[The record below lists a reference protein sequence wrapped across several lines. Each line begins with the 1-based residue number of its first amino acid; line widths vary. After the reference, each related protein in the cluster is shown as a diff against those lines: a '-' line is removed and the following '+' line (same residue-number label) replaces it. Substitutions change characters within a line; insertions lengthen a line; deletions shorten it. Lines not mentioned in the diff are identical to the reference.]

1 MTHFKTTL
9 LASLLALALTACGGG
24 GNDDDVLGQ
33 GSFDMDGGTGANTAT
48 GFQLYL
54 IHLGQPPPVLV
65 PITPVLSGGE
75 EGMTFETLAGQS
87 PEVDA
92 LFARLRDGAD
102 EELGFQLDI
111 LGGGERSRYNY
122 ESALLPV
129 RDANLPGA
137 DYAGT
142 TIEKLSVTL
151 ERADFVVGQPY
162 SYDFVARVSVHG
174 KVD

>member
-1 MTHFKTTL
+1 MIQFKTTL

-24 GNDDDVLGQ
+24 GNDEDVLGQ
-33 GSFDMDGGTGANTAT
+33 GSFDMSGGSSASPAT

-54 IHLGQPPPVLV
+54 IHLGQPSPVLV

-75 EGMTFETLAGQS
+75 EGMTFETFAGQS

-92 LFARLRDGAD
+92 LFARLRNGAD
-102 EELGFQLDI
+102 EELGFQLDT
-111 LGGGERSRYNY
+111 LGGGERGTYNY

-129 RDANLPGA
+129 RDADLPGA
-137 DYAGT
+137 DYVGT
-142 TIEKLSVTL
+142 TIEKLTVTL
-151 ERADFVVGQPY
+151 ERADFVIGQPY
-162 SYDFVARVSVHG
+162 AYDFVARVSVHG